1 MLNEI
6 LEEAVASI
14 RQQADE
20 LLKYVEYI
28 DQKSFFE
35 ALEYLNNVKGKVVIT
50 GVGKSGHIGNKIAAT
65 LSSTGT
71 PSLFMHP
78 TEALHGDLGVL
89 SETDIVIAIGK
100 SGESDELNSIL
111 PVIRKRGI
119 VIISIT
125 SNPKSTLAK
134 FSDVNLFY
142 TIDKEA
148 CPNNLAPTTST
159 TLTLVIGD
167 AIAISLMKMKGF
179 GKNDFA
185 KHHPGGLLG
194 RRLLLKVEDILIN
207 KSFIKTLDINKSTI
221 ENVLELLTSEGFGIV
236 IFVRDE
242 EVEGILTDGDI
253 RRLLGTY
260 KESFLSIS
268 IADVINP
275 NFAYVNLDMKAYD
288 LLLFMENR
296 EKPLNVV
303 IVLDDKKRFVGIVRL
318 HELYK
323 LLN

>member
-20 LLKYVEYI
+20 LLKYAEYV

-100 SGESDELNSIL
+100 SGESDELNAIL

-167 AIAISLMKMKGF
+167 AIAISLMKMKEF

-207 KSFIKTLDINKSTI
+207 KSNIKTLDINKSTI
-221 ENVLELLTSEGFGIV
+221 ENVLELLTSEGLGLV
-236 IFVRDE
+236 VFVKGE
-242 EVEGILTDGDI
+242 QVEGILTDGDI

-260 KESFLSIS
+260 RESFLSIP

-296 EKPLNVV
+296 DKPLNVV